1 MKNKNKKKKKL
12 KSYYFM
18 NSFYYTG
25 SDFDKEMERM
35 AQENIQ

>member
-1 MKNKNKKKKKL
+1 MKNKIKKL
-12 KSYYFM
+12 KNYYFM
-18 NSFYYTG
+18 DSFYYTE